1 MRKLVQI
8 RQSQLAYPE
17 PAMPLSR
24 LTPRSSRTGL
34 ARQKTAKSAKNNTQ
48 RHLQLWAAIRATQK
62 ELDQWQRQV
71 DQVQSLF
78 NEHIVPRERKLTLVV
93 TKITEQL
100 IHCFSSPELDIPDQS
115 LLGLWITDNL
125 GSLRDH
131 PFAKA
136 GSIDQLQQ
144 QWKQLLSHDGLV
156 ENQLARLA
164 RQHDIDPASQYSS
177 TTANSKEQD
186 ETYTSTPQDTFAHDN
201 KRQQASDSPE
211 SEHDDSCHDK
221 QSDQVDSNAK
231 KQSRHSTCEPD
242 DTQVSDT
249 ISSLEDK
256 LSVDRLFRQL
266 AKVLH
271 PDREQDEQAKAA
283 KHVLMSE
290 CIKARKENDINALLS
305 LYCEHV
311 GELPDD
317 LNNNSHAELVSALEV
332 QLKNLQLLLR
342 QQRFGDPLQSMIV
355 ERYSSSTT
363 ADCERRINTHAQS
376 LDEEIAAAQ
385 RQSNQLADKDG
396 LLDAL
401 DARRALEQDR
411 MSINELTGM

>member
-1 MRKLVQI
+1 
-8 RQSQLAYPE
+8 
-17 PAMPLSR
+17 MPLSR
-24 LTPRSSRTGL
+24 LTPRSSRTGI
-34 ARQKTAKSAKNNTQ
+34 ARQKSARASASDAQ
-48 RHLQLWAAIRATQK
+48 RHLQLWAAIRATQR
-62 ELDQWQRQV
+62 ELDVWQRQV
-71 DQVQSLF
+71 DQVESLF
-78 NEHIVPRERKLTLVV
+78 NKYIVPRERELTLVV
-93 TKITEQL
+93 TRLTKQL
-100 IHCFSSPELDIPDQS
+100 IQCFSNPDLDIPDQS

-131 PFAKA
+131 PFAEA
-136 GSIDQLQQ
+136 GSVNELQQ
-144 QWKQLLSHDGLV
+144 QWRQVLSHDGPV

-164 RQHDIDPASQYSS
+164 RQHEVETESQHNP
-177 TTANSKEQD
+177 TATKTEKQD
-186 ETYTSTPQDTFAHDN
+186 ETSPGTPQDTVADDGKQHRRSRSPEREDNESSHDN
-201 KRQQASDSPE
+201 QSGQADSE
-211 SEHDDSCHDK
+211 ANNQD
-221 QSDQVDSNAK
+221 
-231 KQSRHSTCEPD
+231 RHSKNEPD

-271 PDREQDEQAKAA
+271 PDREQNEQAKAA

-317 LNNNSHAELVSALEV
+317 LNNNSHAELVGALET
-332 QLKNLQLLLR
+332 QLKNLQRLLR

-355 ERYSSSTT
+355 ERYSSST
-363 ADCERRINTHAQS
+363 ASDCERRISTHAQS
-376 LDEEIAAAQ
+376 LNDEITAAQ
-385 RQSNQLADKDG
+385 LQLNQLANKEG

>member
-1 MRKLVQI
+1 
-8 RQSQLAYPE
+8 
-17 PAMPLSR
+17 MPLSR
-24 LTPRSSRTGL
+24 LTPRSSRTGM
-34 ARQKTAKSAKNNTQ
+34 ARQKSAKAPANDAQ
-48 RHLQLWAAIRATQK
+48 RHLQLWAAIRATQQ

-71 DQVQSLF
+71 DQVESLF
-78 NEHIVPRERKLTLVV
+78 NKQIVPRERKLTLVV
-93 TKITEQL
+93 TKLTEQL
-100 IHCFSSPELDIPDQS
+100 IQCFSNPELDIPDQS

-125 GSLRDH
+125 GALQNH
-131 PFAKA
+131 PFAEA
-136 GSIDQLQQ
+136 GSIDHLQQ
-144 QWKQLLSHDGLV
+144 KWRHLLSHDGPV

-164 RQHDIDPASQYSS
+164 RQHDVQTDSEPSRTPTNAKDQEKAPTSAPHDTLADNGKRHRAS
-177 TTANSKEQD
+177 
-186 ETYTSTPQDTFAHDN
+186 YTSQS
-201 KRQQASDSPE
+201 K
-211 SEHDDSCHDK
+211 HDDSCHDK
-221 QSDQVDSNAK
+221 QSDQADK
-231 KQSRHSTCEPD
+231 KANNRDRHANRESD
-242 DTQVSDT
+242 DTKVTDT

-290 CIKARKENDINALLS
+290 CIKARKDNDINALLS

-311 GELPDD
+311 GDLPDD
-317 LNNNSHAELVSALEV
+317 LNNNSHAELVSALET
-332 QLKNLQLLLR
+332 QLKKLQRLLR
-342 QQRFGDPLQSMIV
+342 QERFGDPLQSMIV
-355 ERYSSSTT
+355 ERYSSSTD

-376 LDEEIAAAQ
+376 LDEEITGAQ
-385 RQSNQLADKDG
+385 RQLNQLADKDG